1 MPENYY
7 ENEGLFRHLRAV
19 VLFYKKRHTTEEIAR
34 TLSYKPLYVRKVLQS
49 KPIRPYVIQLTH
61 GFIEKAR
68 GYFDQMIAVLP

>member
-1 MPENYY
+1 MKRET
-7 ENEGLFRHLRAV
+7 LLRHLRAMV
-19 VLFYKKRHTTEEIAR
+19 SFYKKRHSAEEVAR

-49 KPIRPYVIQLTH
+49 KPIRPHVIQLTH